1 MIKNSRLHQD
11 TAVLLNGSKSS
22 QAGKKWSSK
31 LDQPKVGIVAGDF
44 GRSGVLMR

>member
-1 MIKNSRLHQD
+1 MIKNSRLRQD
-11 TAVLLNGSKSS
+11 TVLLNGSKSS